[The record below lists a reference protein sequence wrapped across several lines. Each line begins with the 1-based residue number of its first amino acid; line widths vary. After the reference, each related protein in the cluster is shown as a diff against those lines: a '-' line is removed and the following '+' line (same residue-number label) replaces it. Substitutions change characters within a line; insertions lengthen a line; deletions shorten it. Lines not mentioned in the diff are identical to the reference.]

1 MAMMRSRKLLFA
13 VVFAFALIFSTFFPA
28 VHAQNGFAPAPAP
41 ASDGTTIDQGIA
53 CVLMLLALA
62 VTYLVHA
69 ADVPF

>member
-1 MAMMRSRKLLFA
+1 MAMGSGKLMFGFVYAFSL
-13 VVFAFALIFSTFFPA
+13 VFSVLMPA
-28 VHAQNGFAPAPAP
+28 VQGQDGFAPAPAP

>member
-1 MAMMRSRKLLFA
+1 MAMGSGKLLFG
-13 VVFAFALIFSTFFPA
+13 VVVAFALVFSFQLTA
-28 VHAQNGFAPAPAP
+28 VQGQQGLAPAPSP

>member
-1 MAMMRSRKLLFA
+1 MAMRSGKLLFRF
-13 VVFAFALIFSTFFPA
+13 VLAFSLILSIIYPT
-28 VHAQNGFAPAPAP
+28 VQAQQGFAPAPAP
-41 ASDGTTIDQGIA
+41 ARDGTTIDQGVA

>member
-1 MAMMRSRKLLFA
+1 MAMMGSGNFLFDF
-13 VVFAFALIFSTFFPA
+13 VVAFALIFTIFFPA
-28 VHAQNGFAPAPAP
+28 VQAQQGFAPAPAP

>member
-1 MAMMRSRKLLFA
+1 MTMRSGKLLFSF
-13 VVFAFALIFSTFFPA
+13 VVAFALVFSAFFPA
-28 VHAQNGFAPAPAP
+28 VQAQESLAPAPAP

-69 ADVPF
+69 ADAPF